1 MKTIFDRTKMLI
13 GEDELNR
20 LKKKKVIVFGIGGVG
35 GFACEALARAGIGN
49 LTLVDFDKVD
59 ITNLNR
65 QIVALQSTI
74 GKLKAEV
81 MAQRLMDI
89 NDELNVKAITEKLTL
104 DNIEKFHLRDYD
116 YILDAID
123 DVDGKIAL
131 IQYASMRSIPIISS
145 MGTGNKFDPKLFKI
159 ADIKKTHTCP
169 LAKVVRKRL
178 RNIGINS
185 LKVLFS
191 TELPHRREQPE
202 DGTHVPASISFVPA
216 TAGLLLASE
225 IVRDFIMSG
234 PVEKT
239 IFGIKL

>member
-1 MKTIFDRTKMLI
+1 MKTIFDRTRMLI

-35 GFACEALARAGIGN
+35 GFACEALARAGIGT
-49 LTLVDFDKVD
+49 LTLVDYDIVD

-81 MAQRLMDI
+81 MADRLRDI
-89 NDELNVKAITEKLTL
+89 NQELNVNAITDKLTL
-104 DNIEKFHLRDYD
+104 DNMEQFNLKDYD

-123 DVDGKIAL
+123 DVDGKVAL
-131 IQYASMRSIPIISS
+131 IQYANMNRIPIISS
-145 MGTGNKFDPKLFKI
+145 MGTGNKFDPKQFKI
-159 ADIKKTHTCP
+159 SDIKKTHTCP

-191 TELPHRREQPE
+191 TELPHRQEPYGE
-202 DGTHVPASISFVPA
+202 GIYVPASISFVPA

-239 IFGIKL
+239 IFGIKM